1 MKAYVPAGTN
11 VVVNLDAHTRPDLSD
26 RVDIFARGQAAGLD
40 VGALAEL
47 LDLPYDGGS
56 ADA

>member
-1 MKAYVPAGTN
+1 M
-11 VVVNLDAHTRPDLSD
+11 VVNLDAHTRPDLSD

-40 VGALAEL
+40 LGALAEL

-56 ADA
+56 PDA